1 MSENTNTE
9 HSKST
14 SPQTA
19 MLDSS
24 QCPCEVANRVIP
36 ALQRERMDKVGCSME
51 DGVWNRAGVPMKAE
65 GAVVWLHPNKEPV
78 LPSTLPAAKIHVHKA
93 K

>member
-1 MSENTNTE
+1 
-9 HSKST
+9 
-14 SPQTA
+14 
-19 MLDSS
+19 
-24 QCPCEVANRVIP
+24 
-36 ALQRERMDKVGCSME
+36 MDKVGCSVE

-78 LPSTLPAAKIHVHKA
+78 LPSTLPAAKIHVQKA